1 MTPQR
6 RIFGPGNISLGLK
19 KAGREPIKKHNP
31 RTKKGGRWRRRF
43 PKVARDPQH
52 KMVMIPK
59 RRESFFLFIQN
70 SSLNP

>member
-31 RTKKGGRWRRRF
+31 RTKKGGR
-43 PKVARDPQH
+43 
-52 KMVMIPK
+52 
-59 RRESFFLFIQN
+59 
-70 SSLNP
+70 